1 MVAYNL
7 FQAISLIMFRSR
19 DLPEKRRFVVF
30 YVWKGGGWFCIVV
43 SVEKELEDQAIPNWG
58 FLCNRRKRAGL
69 QKSLSA
75 SRCED
80 EVY

>member
-1 MVAYNL
+1 M
-7 FQAISLIMFRSR
+7 SLIMFRSR

-30 YVWKGGGWFCIVV
+30 YVWKGGGGFL

>member
-7 FQAISLIMFRSR
+7 FQAMSLIMFRSR

-30 YVWKGGGWFCIVV
+30 YVWKGGGGFL

>member
-1 MVAYNL
+1 
-7 FQAISLIMFRSR
+7 MFRSR

-30 YVWKGGGWFCIVV
+30 YVWKGGGGFL

>member
-7 FQAISLIMFRSR
+7 FQAMSLIMFRSR

-30 YVWKGGGWFCIVV
+30 MFGKVEVVFIVV
-43 SVEKELEDQAIPNWG
+43 SVEKELEDQAIPNWI

>member
-30 YVWKGGGWFCIVV
+30 YVWKGGGGFL